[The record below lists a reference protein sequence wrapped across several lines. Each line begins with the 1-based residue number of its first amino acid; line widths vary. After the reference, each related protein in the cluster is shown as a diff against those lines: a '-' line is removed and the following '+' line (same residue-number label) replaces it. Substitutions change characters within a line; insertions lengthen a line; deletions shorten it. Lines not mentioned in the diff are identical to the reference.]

1 MASSKGPTLVD
12 VAREVAATID
22 GPILYDEFVQR
33 VLAIHPS
40 NAKHPVNQAKSTLR
54 YELDEFGLVFADLSR
69 KLLVPVRTVLT
80 GLTVRHTFVA
90 EEISGRRLL
99 MGIDEQ
105 MLLPG
110 RLHESQFQLSNLRLQ
125 DADGSPVKATFEEI
139 TRQATGLFGLFN
151 IALSGFHIPRWLAQH
166 SVKEGDSA
174 LLTIVVYDPPVW
186 QIVHE
191 PAAKRD
197 QSAIAEANQ
206 ALVGLLYDQLES
218 ASREDI
224 YLKQALLSA
233 FAQLSPHQR
242 HYPGDPWSV
251 AIEQDGRMRHNGF
264 DLRYQE
270 HVSAIERMLDSLLED
285 DQPAAPLQPLSPEQE
300 RLVFQIKV
308 NPVRNKRLWRRIE
321 ILGGQTLSELNR
333 FLVSEF
339 KHDWDHLGGFWKLVP
354 RGAGK
359 RHREIELATI
369 DPFEE
374 GKGADSCMAELD
386 LEPGSQ
392 LRWVFDFGDYHE
404 YLLLVELVE
413 GGTSALNEDDYPR
426 VIAQN
431 KPKYVYCVACQEQ
444 GRQTIATQICIDCSN
459 RVDRVVAYCN
469 MCQAE
474 HDEEHYTE
482 EIVY

>member
-1 MASSKGPTLVD
+1 MAPSKGPTLVD

-40 NAKHPVNQAKSTLR
+40 NAKHPVNQTKSTLR
-54 YELDEFGLVFADLSR
+54 YELDGFGLVFADLSR

-90 EEISGRRLL
+90 EEISGRRLV

-110 RLHESQFQLSNLRLQ
+110 RPYESQFQFSNLRLQ
-125 DADGSPVKATFEEI
+125 DADGSPVKAAFEEI

-151 IALSGFHIPRWLAQH
+151 IALSGFHIPRWLAQY
-166 SVKEGDSA
+166 SVKTGDSA

-270 HVSAIERMLDSLLED
+270 HVSAIDRMLDSLLED

-339 KHDWDHLGGFWKLVP
+339 KHDWDHLK
-354 RGAGK
+354 
-359 RHREIELATI
+359 
-369 DPFEE
+369 
-374 GKGADSCMAELD
+374 
-386 LEPGSQ
+386 
-392 LRWVFDFGDYHE
+392 
-404 YLLLVELVE
+404 
-413 GGTSALNEDDYPR
+413 
-426 VIAQN
+426 
-431 KPKYVYCVACQEQ
+431 
-444 GRQTIATQICIDCSN
+444 
-459 RVDRVVAYCN
+459 
-469 MCQAE
+469 
-474 HDEEHYTE
+474 
-482 EIVY
+482 